1 MWDNAALLR
10 SIANALFV
18 FSACAVLYGAA
29 YYAAHLP
36 GLFPL
41 HSVRL
46 SAAPQ
51 RVDAV
56 GVLQTVRNEV
66 QGNFFTVDIERLRQS
81 LEKLPWVRGVSIRR
95 EFPYRLAV
103 QLEEHQV
110 LARWNNA
117 ALVNQQ
123 GEVFV
128 VESERVMPKAAPRP
142 DEVRVSDETT
152 SQLVRLTYNANQVA
166 GYGGVPLAGASGTP
180 RPSLYGGSE
189 QVLPSFI
196 GPDGAAA
203 EVTRHYTQFNRQLA
217 SLNLQAAQIALS
229 PRHAWQL
236 HLSNGMVLELGRED
250 MQQRL
255 ARFVAVYPYS
265 LKTEDRGQHP
275 QEAGRAVPVAEATT
289 AALRTEGRVAYVDLR
304 YRNGFAVRRI
314 TNDKG

>member
-1 MWDNAALLR
+1 MWDNVPLLR

-18 FSACAVLYGAA
+18 FSVCAVLYGAA

-51 RVDAV
+51 RVDAAK
-56 GVLQTVRNEV
+56 VLQAVRNEV
-66 QGNFFTVDIERLRQS
+66 QGNFFTVDIERLRQA
-81 LEKLPWVRGVSIRR
+81 LEKLPWVRSVSIHR

-103 QLEEHQV
+103 QLEEHQA

-117 ALVNQQ
+117 ALVNRQ
-123 GEVFV
+123 GEIF
-128 VESERVMPKAAPRP
+128 AA
-142 DEVRVSDETT
+142 
-152 SQLVRLTYNANQVA
+152 N
-166 GYGGVPLAGASGTP
+166 
-180 RPSLYGGSE
+180 SE
-189 QVLPSFI
+189 QALPSFT
-196 GPDGAAA
+196 GQDEAAA
-203 EVTRHYTQFNRQLA
+203 DVAQHYAQFSQQLA
-217 SLNLQAAQIALS
+217 ALDLQVTQLALS

-265 LKTEDRGQHP
+265 L
-275 QEAGRAVPVAEATT
+275 
-289 AALRTEGRVAYVDLR
+289 AAIQSQVKFVDLR
-304 YRNGFAVRRI
+304 YRNGFAVSGL
-314 TNDKG
+314 TKQS